1 MAKAEKSQAVLLQ
14 ALPPELLIIIF
25 NHLDNP
31 ERLAFG

>member
-1 MAKAEKSQAVLLQ
+1 MAEAEKHQAILLQ

-31 ERLAFG
+31 DRLALG

>member
-1 MAKAEKSQAVLLQ
+1 MAEEEKSQAVLLQ

-31 ERLAFG
+31 DRLALG